1 MSNNYDGPVILDDGI
16 SVASPPAVSA
26 YFGFGRTA
34 TGTVSTGPR
43 IIAGTGTPNGNVTAP
58 LGSLWLRSDAAGFF
72 RNTDGAT
79 AWTAV

>member
-16 SVASPPAVSA
+16 STTVPVSVTA

-43 IIAGTGTPNGNVTAP
+43 IIAGTGTPNGLVTAP

-72 RNTDGAT
+72 QNSDGGT
-79 AWTAV
+79 TWGAV